1 MLSFSLLS
9 IWHHITSLHANQG
22 ANALWRLYEATPSLV
37 ATCKEYAWTL
47 GFGLIFSS
55 LTGRGFYRSFVQAL
69 RMPVALRR
77 IPGTWWTVRPSPTRL
92 SLSICGKERITMI
105 ICCGAAFDLS
115 SFCVKDF
122 KEIWVTDPV
131 VASLITIREVHEST
145 NPPKVQAKLQL
156 VRHFTWQPY
165 RVRRWSRKWRL
176 GANGWMDT
184 ATSGKCLW
192 HRQSL
197 NYVAVDPT
205 YLW

>member
-1 MLSFSLLS
+1 MPEP
-9 IWHHITSLHANQG
+9 WD
-22 ANALWRLYEATPSLV
+22 LV
-37 ATCKEYAWTL
+37 W
-47 GFGLIFSS
+47 FFPR
-55 LTGRGFYRSFVQAL
+55 GRGFYRSFVQAL

-92 SLSICGKERITMI
+92 SLSICGKERITMV

-115 SFCVKDF
+115 SFCVKDC
-122 KEIWVTDPV
+122 KEIYESQARWL
-131 VASLITIREVHEST
+131 LIWSQLEKHM
-145 NPPKVQAKLQL
+145 NPPIHPKSRQSCSL
-156 VRHFTWQPY
+156 FGISPGSPY

-184 ATSGKCLW
+184 ATSVKCLW